1 MQLFA
6 INLSIKKKDTFNPKS
21 LEEPE
26 NILYIPPM
34 NGWERVYRGESYL
47 STSNCREIFDN
58 SDTYGEYMSFI
69 EDFLYEYAQTNE
81 DPYIG
86 QES

>member
-26 NILYIPPM
+26 DLLYIPPTPGSM
-34 NGWERVYRGESYL
+34 DQGISYL
-47 STSNCREIFDN
+47 STSNCRQIFDKY
-58 SDTYGEYMSFI
+58 DTYGECMEYI
-69 EDFLYEYAQTNE
+69 EYSLYEIAQNNE